1 MAYLNALIAQGAQF
15 RVPPPVDPM
24 ENMPQ
29 LMQMRASQNQNELA
43 QYQLSSARRE
53 DASTN
58 ALNTA
63 YQNAYDPATGKID
76 STRLLQSLASS
87 GAGSKIPG
95 VQKSLTDAEIAQLQR
110 QKLQGEVNALPG
122 AAAYKVAQTTKLTSE
137 TKRDELKRAISD
149 ISNFNNAADAL
160 QNLDIHERDGKISPE
175 KAAQM
180 RAVLSDPNLSF
191 SKWQRSTVMGLMDE
205 KDRVEATRPKPV
217 ATQLGNRVVY
227 QDMNPDSPT
236 FKQEILPEQKMGAT
250 PSTAAALENAAAA
263 TSRARTDEAR
273 LKQSA
278 DQFNRRLEQET
289 AAGDLT
295 PETRDFA
302 ANLVAQGGAMPNLGM
317 GKAAAKMR
325 SEILSRAAQ
334 IATEGSGSAA
344 GGAADVLANKAGLT
358 GRAAEERVLGAQGAN
373 VALASSEARKMI
385 ELAKGY
391 SDAIDRTQYPSINA
405 IQNAVNKGT
414 GDKNI
419 VALNTALNSLVNS
432 YARAINPRGVAT
444 VSDKN
449 HAREIVNANYA
460 NGQLDTIFSV
470 MDEEM
475 KAAQESTGAARA
487 ALREKPAA
495 AAASSAVKPSLKEI
509 FR

>member
-1 MAYLNALIAQGAQF
+1 MADLNALIAQGAQF
-15 RVPPPVDPM
+15 RIPPPVDPM
-24 ENMPQ
+24 GNMPQ
-29 LMQMRASQNQNELA
+29 LMQMRAAQNQNALA
-43 QYQLSSARRE
+43 QYQLGAAQRE
-53 DASTN
+53 DAATN
-58 ALNTA
+58 ALNLA

-76 STRLLQSLASS
+76 INRLRQSLASS
-87 GAGSKIPG
+87 GAGAKIPG
-95 VQKSLTDAEIAQLQR
+95 VEKSLMEAEKARLEQ
-110 QKLQGEVNALPG
+110 QKLQGDVNLQPVTKSTAENKLLDEKLKQSRSFLDTLNPAAPDAGDRYLAWHEANHADPIIGPALAARGVTADQSRAVIQQAIRQGPQALADQINQSKLG
-122 AAAYKVAQTTKLTSE
+122 AEKFIELNKSTLTS
-137 TKRDELKRAISD
+137 
-149 ISNFNNAADAL
+149 
-160 QNLDIHERDGKISPE
+160 QNIGDQLRIMATP
-175 KAAQM
+175 
-180 RAVLSDPNLSF
+180 
-191 SKWQRSTVMGLMDE
+191 GL
-205 KDRVEATRPKPV
+205 
-217 ATQLGNRVVY
+217 G
-227 QDMNPDSPT
+227 
-236 FKQEILPEQKMGAT
+236 GAT
-250 PSTAAALENAAAA
+250 TEVPGSRIA
-263 TSRARTDEAR
+263 TTMTPGEKAR

-289 AAGDLT
+289 AAGELT

-302 ANLVAQGGAMPNLGM
+302 ANLVAQGGAMPSLGM

-334 IATEGSGSAA
+334 IATESSGSAA
-344 GGAADVLANKAGLT
+344 GGAADVLANKVGLT

-391 SDAIDRTQYPSINA
+391 SAAIDRTQYPSINA

-432 YARAINPRGVAT
+432 YARAINPKGIAT

-460 NGQLDTIFSV
+460 NGQLDAIFSV

-475 KAAQESTGAARA
+475 KAAQESTGVARA
-487 ALREKPAA
+487 SLRGKPAA
-495 AAASSAVKPSLKEI
+495 AAPAAVAASAGVKFLGFEPGKP
-509 FR
+509 

>member
-1 MAYLNALIAQGAQF
+1 MVDLNALIAQGAQF
-15 RVPPPVDPM
+15 RIPPPVDPM
-24 ENMPQ
+24 GNMPQ
-29 LMQMRASQNQNELA
+29 LMQMRAAQNQNALA
-43 QYQLSSARRE
+43 QYQLSSAQRE
-53 DASTN
+53 DAATN

-63 YQNAYDPATGKID
+63 YQNAYDPVTGKID
-76 STRLLQSLASS
+76 PNRLRQSLASS
-87 GAGSKIPG
+87 GAGAKIPG
-95 VQKSLTDAEIAQLQR
+95 VEKALMEAEKARLEQ
-110 QKLQGEVNALPG
+110 QKLQGDVNLQPITRSAAEVKLLDDKLKQSRGFLDTLDPAAPDAGARYLAWHEANHADPIIGPALAARGANADQSRAAIQQAIAKGPQALANLINQSKLGAEKFMELNRATLTPQTLGGEVRVLSTPGLGG
-122 AAAYKVAQTTKLTSE
+122 AATEVPGS
-137 TKRDELKRAISD
+137 R
-149 ISNFNNAADAL
+149 
-160 QNLDIHERDGKISPE
+160 
-175 KAAQM
+175 
-180 RAVLSDPNLSF
+180 
-191 SKWQRSTVMGLMDE
+191 
-205 KDRVEATRPKPV
+205 V
-217 ATQLGNRVVY
+217 ATT
-227 QDMNPDSPT
+227 M
-236 FKQEILPEQKMGAT
+236 T
-250 PSTAAALENAAAA
+250 PGQIAANKIA
-263 TSRARTDEAR
+263 EAR

-289 AAGDLT
+289 AAGELT

-302 ANLVAQGGAMPNLGM
+302 ANLVAQGGAVPNLGM

-358 GRAAEERVLGAQGAN
+358 GRAAEERVLGSQGAN

-391 SDAIDRTQYPSINA
+391 SAAIDRTQYPSINA

-419 VALNTALNSLVNS
+419 VALNTALNSLINS
-432 YARAINPRGVAT
+432 YARAINPKGIAT

-487 ALREKPAA
+487 ALRGKPAA
-495 AAASSAVKPSLKEI
+495 VTTPKEVDFGDLKK
-509 FR
+509 

>member
-1 MAYLNALIAQGAQF
+1 MAGEINFGIIDPKLGASFATGYNEAEDRRNELAARVQQRALGEQ
-15 RVPPPVDPM
+15 
-24 ENMPQ
+24 Q
-29 LMQMRASQNQNELA
+29 LQHAMSQNELSKYTLSTAKRSDA
-43 QYQLSSARRE
+43 QQE
-53 DASTN
+53 
-58 ALNTA
+58 ALNARVSSPDFNPNNPAHLQDLMRFGPPGQAMLKSIMDRTA
-63 YQNAYDPATGKID
+63 SEATLAKTKGEIIAQDLKAAKD
-76 STRLLQSLASS
+76 RHDALAS
-87 GAGSKIPG
+87 GLAP
-95 VQKSLTDAEIAQLQR
+95 L
-110 QKLQGEVNALPG
+110 
-122 AAAYKVAQTTKLTSE
+122 AAAAQAGKPVTHADVYGVAQQLLNQGIISQKDIASIPMQVERLPQYILGLATSNE
-137 TKRDELKRAISD
+137 NSRNAIKMHLSKPG
-149 ISNFNNAADAL
+149 IAGGQIVEMNPLRNVGSRIADVA
-160 QNLDIHERDGKISPE
+160 
-175 KAAQM
+175 
-180 RAVLSDPNLSF
+180 
-191 SKWQRSTVMGLMDE
+191 
-205 KDRVEATRPKPV
+205 PV
-217 ATQLGNRVVY
+217 A
-227 QDMNPDSPT
+227 
-236 FKQEILPEQKMGAT
+236 
-250 PSTAAALENAAAA
+250 STAAALETAAAA

-302 ANLVAQGGAMPNLGM
+302 ANLVAQGGAMPSLGM

-358 GRAAEERVLGAQGAN
+358 GRAAEERVLGSQGAN

-391 SDAIDRTQYPSINA
+391 SAAIDRTQYPSINA

-432 YARAINPRGVAT
+432 YARAINPKGIAT

-487 ALREKPAA
+487 ALRGKPAA
-495 AAASSAVKPSLKEI
+495 VTTPKEVDFGDLKK
-509 FR
+509 

>member
-1 MAYLNALIAQGAQF
+1 MADLNALIAQGAQF

-24 ENMPQ
+24 GNMPQ

-76 STRLLQSLASS
+76 SARLLQSLASS

-95 VQKSLTDAEIAQLQR
+95 VQKSLTDAEIAQLNR
-110 QKLQGEVNALPG
+110 QKLQGEVNAQPG
-122 AAAYKVAQTTKLTSE
+122 DAAYKAAQTGDLNEKTL
-137 TKRDELKRAISD
+137 DLQL
-149 ISNFNNAADAL
+149 SNFNKRFSPLSVNGPDDVRAYTIAMYNDPKLGPLATQMKSFDEAL
-160 QNLDIHERDGKISPE
+160 QANLAEFAK
-175 KAAQM
+175 
-180 RAVLSDPNLSF
+180 DPNMWKVAHSNV
-191 SKWQRSTVMGLMDE
+191 SG
-205 KDRVEATRPKPV
+205 KDIFEALKGTRRDV
-217 ATQLGNRVVY
+217 NLGNVSRGGTVNAFGNVVPGS
-227 QDMNPDSPT
+227 QVDTP
-236 FKQEILPEQKMGAT
+236 IGGA
-250 PSTAAALENAAAA
+250 PISEG
-263 TSRARTDEAR
+263 EKAR

-289 AAGDLT
+289 AVGVLSPDTL
-295 PETRDFA
+295 EFA
-302 ANLVAQGGAMPNLGM
+302 ANLVAQGGAMPSLGM

-325 SEILSRAAQ
+325 SEVLSRAAQ

-344 GGAADVLANKAGLT
+344 GGAADVLSNRAGLT

-391 SDAIDRTQYPSINA
+391 SAAIDRTQYPSINA
-405 IQNAVNKGT
+405 IENAVNKGT

-419 VALNTALNSLVNS
+419 VALNTALNSLVNA

-449 HAREIVNANYA
+449 HAREIVNSNYA
-460 NGQLDTIFSV
+460 KGQLDIIFSV

-475 KAAQESTGAARA
+475 IAAQESTGAARA
-487 ALREKPAA
+487 ALRGKPAA
-495 AAASSAVKPSLKEI
+495 VTTPKEVD
-509 FR
+509 FGDLRK

>member
-1 MAYLNALIAQGAQF
+1 
-15 RVPPPVDPM
+15 
-24 ENMPQ
+24 
-29 LMQMRASQNQNELA
+29 
-43 QYQLSSARRE
+43 LS
-53 DASTN
+53 T
-58 ALNTA
+58 
-63 YQNAYDPATGKID
+63 
-76 STRLLQSLASS
+76 
-87 GAGSKIPG
+87 PG
-95 VQKSLTDAEIAQLQR
+95 L
-110 QKLQGEVNALPG
+110 GG
-122 AAAYKVAQTTKLTSE
+122 AATEVPGS
-137 TKRDELKRAISD
+137 R
-149 ISNFNNAADAL
+149 
-160 QNLDIHERDGKISPE
+160 
-175 KAAQM
+175 
-180 RAVLSDPNLSF
+180 
-191 SKWQRSTVMGLMDE
+191 
-205 KDRVEATRPKPV
+205 V
-217 ATQLGNRVVY
+217 ATT
-227 QDMNPDSPT
+227 M
-236 FKQEILPEQKMGAT
+236 T
-250 PSTAAALENAAAA
+250 PGQIAANKIA
-263 TSRARTDEAR
+263 EAR

-289 AAGDLT
+289 AAGELT

-302 ANLVAQGGAMPNLGM
+302 ANLVAQGGAVPNLGM

-358 GRAAEERVLGAQGAN
+358 GRAAEERVLGSQGAN

-391 SDAIDRTQYPSINA
+391 SAAIDRTQYPSINA

-419 VALNTALNSLVNS
+419 VALNTALNSLINS
-432 YARAINPRGVAT
+432 YARAINPKGIAT

-487 ALREKPAA
+487 ALRGKPAA
-495 AAASSAVKPSLKEI
+495 VTTPKEVDFGDLKK
-509 FR
+509 

>member
-1 MAYLNALIAQGAQF
+1 MADLNALIAQGAQF

-24 ENMPQ
+24 GNMPQ
-29 LMQMRASQNQNELA
+29 LMQMRAAQNQNALA
-43 QYQLSSARRE
+43 QYQLSSAQRE
-53 DASTN
+53 DAATN
-58 ALNTA
+58 ALNMA

-76 STRLLQSLASS
+76 PNRLRQSLASS
-87 GAGSKIPG
+87 GAGAKIPS
-95 VQKSLTDAEIAQLQR
+95 VEKALADAENTRLQ
-110 QKLQGEVNALPG
+110 QDKLRGEIGLQPITKS
-122 AAAYKVAQTTKLTSE
+122 AAESKL
-137 TKRDELKRAISD
+137 L
-149 ISNFNNAADAL
+149 
-160 QNLDIHERDGKISPE
+160 
-175 KAAQM
+175 
-180 RAVLSDPNLSF
+180 
-191 SKWQRSTVMGLMDE
+191 DE
-205 KDRVEATRPKPV
+205 K
-217 ATQLGNRVVY
+217 
-227 QDMNPDSPT
+227 
-236 FKQEILPEQKMGAT
+236 
-250 PSTAAALENAAAA
+250 
-263 TSRARTDEAR
+263 
-273 LKQSA
+273 LKQSRSFLDTLNPAAPDAGARYLAWHDANHADPIIGPALAARGVTSDQSRAAVQQAISRGPQALA
-278 DQFNRRLEQET
+278 DQINQSKLGAEKFIELNKSTFTPQNLGGEVRLLSTPGLGGAATEVPGSRVATTMAPGEKARLAQAEQHFNRRLEQET
-289 AAGDLT
+289 AAGELT

-344 GGAADVLANKAGLT
+344 GGAADVLTNKAGLI

-391 SDAIDRTQYPSINA
+391 SAAIDRTQYPSINA

-432 YARAINPRGVAT
+432 YARAINPKGIAT

-460 NGQLDTIFSV
+460 NGQLDAIFSV

-487 ALREKPAA
+487 SLRGKPEPAA
-495 AAASSAVKPSLKEI
+495 RASSAVKPSLNEI

>member
-1 MAYLNALIAQGAQF
+1 MAGEINFGILDPKLGASFATGYNEAEDRRNELAARVQQRALGEQ
-15 RVPPPVDPM
+15 
-24 ENMPQ
+24 Q
-29 LMQMRASQNQNELA
+29 LQHAMSQNELSKYTLSTAKRSDA
-43 QYQLSSARRE
+43 QQE
-53 DASTN
+53 
-58 ALNTA
+58 ALNA
-63 YQNAYDPATGKID
+63 YVNAPGFNPNDP
-76 STRLLQSLASS
+76 
-87 GAGSKIPG
+87 
-95 VQKSLTDAEIAQLQR
+95 AQLQR
-110 QKLQGEVNALPG
+110 LMGFGAPGQAMLKAVMDRTKTQGDI
-122 AAAYKVAQTTKLTSE
+122 TKTQGDI
-137 TKRDELKRAISD
+137 TK
-149 ISNFNNAADAL
+149 
-160 QNLDIHERDGKISPE
+160 QNLDAAKFKHDALAGALGPLAAAIQAGKSVTHDDVFGAAQQLISSKVISPQDLASIPMQAE
-175 KAAQM
+175 RLPQYIMALVASNENSRNAIKM
-180 RAVLSDPNLSF
+180 YMP
-191 SKWQRSTVMGLMDE
+191 
-205 KDRVEATRPKPV
+205 EAMISGGTLINKNPMAPGGIGSRIADVAPV
-217 ATQLGNRVVY
+217 A
-227 QDMNPDSPT
+227 
-236 FKQEILPEQKMGAT
+236 
-250 PSTAAALENAAAA
+250 STAAALETAAAA

-273 LKQSA
+273 LRQSA

-289 AAGDLT
+289 AAGELT

-358 GRAAEERVLGAQGAN
+358 GRAAEERVLGSQGAN

-391 SDAIDRTQYPSINA
+391 SAAIDRTQYPSINA

-432 YARAINPRGVAT
+432 YARAINPKGIAT

-487 ALREKPAA
+487 SLRGKPAAAAPAA
-495 AAASSAVKPSLKEI
+495 AAASAGVKFLGFEPGKP
-509 FR
+509 

>member
-1 MAYLNALIAQGAQF
+1 MAGEINFGILDPKLGASFATGYNEAEDRRNELAARVQQRALGEQ
-15 RVPPPVDPM
+15 
-24 ENMPQ
+24 Q
-29 LMQMRASQNQNELA
+29 LQHAMSQNELSKYTLSTAKRSDA
-43 QYQLSSARRE
+43 QQEALNARVSSPDFNPNNPAHLQDLMRFGPPGQAMLKSIMDRTASEATLAKTRGEITAQDLKAAKDRHDALAGGLAPLAAAARAGKQITHDDVYGVAQQLLNQGIISQK
-53 DASTN
+53 DIASIPMQVERLPQYIMGLVASNDNSRN
-58 ALNTA
+58 ALKMYMPEA
-63 YQNAYDPATGKID
+63 MI
-76 STRLLQSLASS
+76 
-87 GAGSKIPG
+87 AGGTVINKNPMAPG
-95 VQKSLTDAEIAQLQR
+95 GIGSRIAD
-110 QKLQGEVNALPG
+110 
-122 AAAYKVAQTTKLTSE
+122 VA
-137 TKRDELKRAISD
+137 
-149 ISNFNNAADAL
+149 
-160 QNLDIHERDGKISPE
+160 
-175 KAAQM
+175 
-180 RAVLSDPNLSF
+180 
-191 SKWQRSTVMGLMDE
+191 
-205 KDRVEATRPKPV
+205 PV
-217 ATQLGNRVVY
+217 A
-227 QDMNPDSPT
+227 
-236 FKQEILPEQKMGAT
+236 
-250 PSTAAALENAAAA
+250 STAAALETAAAA

-273 LKQSA
+273 LRQSA

-289 AAGDLT
+289 AAGELT

-302 ANLVAQGGAMPNLGM
+302 ANLVAQGGAIPSLGM

-334 IATEGSGSAA
+334 IATEGGGSAA
-344 GGAADVLANKAGLT
+344 AGAADVLANKAGLT
-358 GRAAEERVLGAQGAN
+358 GRAAEERVLGSQGAN

-391 SDAIDRTQYPSINA
+391 SAAIDRTQYPSINA

-432 YARAINPRGVAT
+432 YARAINPKGIAT

-487 ALREKPAA
+487 SLRGKPAA
-495 AAASSAVKPSLKEI
+495 VTTPKEVD
-509 FR
+509 FGDLRK

>member
-1 MAYLNALIAQGAQF
+1 MTPGQIAA
-15 RVPPPVDPM
+15 
-24 ENMPQ
+24 N
-29 LMQMRASQNQNELA
+29 
-43 QYQLSSARRE
+43 
-53 DASTN
+53 
-58 ALNTA
+58 
-63 YQNAYDPATGKID
+63 KI
-76 STRLLQSLASS
+76 A
-87 GAGSKIPG
+87 
-95 VQKSLTDAEIAQLQR
+95 
-110 QKLQGEVNALPG
+110 
-122 AAAYKVAQTTKLTSE
+122 
-137 TKRDELKRAISD
+137 
-149 ISNFNNAADAL
+149 
-160 QNLDIHERDGKISPE
+160 
-175 KAAQM
+175 
-180 RAVLSDPNLSF
+180 
-191 SKWQRSTVMGLMDE
+191 
-205 KDRVEATRPKPV
+205 
-217 ATQLGNRVVY
+217 
-227 QDMNPDSPT
+227 
-236 FKQEILPEQKMGAT
+236 
-250 PSTAAALENAAAA
+250 
-263 TSRARTDEAR
+263 EAR

-289 AAGDLT
+289 AAGELT

-302 ANLVAQGGAMPNLGM
+302 ANLVAQGGAMPSLGM

-334 IATEGSGSAA
+334 IATESSGSAA

-358 GRAAEERVLGAQGAN
+358 GRAAEERVLGSQSAN

-391 SDAIDRTQYPSINA
+391 SAAIDRTQYPSINA

-432 YARAINPRGVAT
+432 YARAINPKGIAT

-487 ALREKPAA
+487 ALRGKPAA
-495 AAASSAVKPSLKEI
+495 VTTPKEVDFGDLKK
-509 FR
+509 